1 MKHQSHIATSLVA
14 LALAART
21 AAALA
26 AEFST
31 PFGDGM
37 VLQRG
42 RPVPVWGTAAP
53 GESVIVR
60 FAYASTYKRS
70 NEPRR
75 KLRERRWSG
84 YLYSADSGL
93 PLGPFEAEIR

>member
-1 MKHQSHIATSLVA
+1 MKTKSVSKFVC
-14 LALAART
+14 
-21 AAALA
+21 AALA
-26 AEFST
+26 VFARRTLVAAATFST

-53 GESVIVR
+53 GERIEVR

-75 KLRERRWSG
+75 ELRERRWSG
-84 YLYSADSGL
+84 HLYSTDSGL